1 MVALPGGS
9 GGARTPTDA
18 FRMRARAA
26 AERQR
31 SHVRPSARRSS
42 LHPRAARDHRCSGS
56 RVGTRLAPRSAR
68 GGTQGWKNSTTYR
81 VHRAQPGGSTARQ
94 ARGGDAVPKPL
105 ATTRHVPREFV
116 ISSTPRGRIVS
127 ADAGARRR
135 ERMRRPRESRKTCE
149 ASSAAGEA
157 ESSTSRLALPDIRS
171 PGKPGRSGPA
181 ARRPQLQARA
191 GSARHQKQKDES
203 AMVRKRG
210 FAGRHRF
217 VDPGSCSTGGY
228 LAADRRRSAGHPL
241 PRRTP
246 RGGITAPPPPFPPW
260 STRTVKAR
268 RMGTYRRHRSCQEL

>member
-94 ARGGDAVPKPL
+94 ARGG
-105 ATTRHVPREFV
+105 TRYRNRWRPPGTCPEFV

-149 ASSAAGEA
+149 ASSAAGE
-157 ESSTSRLALPDIRS
+157 SRELHLAAGPS
-171 PGKPGRSGPA
+171 GHPKPGETRAVRPGGSSAPA
-181 ARRPQLQARA
+181 
-191 GSARHQKQKDES
+191 
-203 AMVRKRG
+203 
-210 FAGRHRF
+210 
-217 VDPGSCSTGGY
+217 PGSGWVS
-228 LAADRRRSAGHPL
+228 AASEAEKRVDNGSEAGL
-241 PRRTP
+241 RRTASF
-246 RGGITAPPPPFPPW
+246 RGSRQLLDRGLPGG
-260 STRTVKAR
+260 R
-268 RMGTYRRHRSCQEL
+268 

>member
-149 ASSAAGEA
+149 ASSAAGE
-157 ESSTSRLALPDIRS
+157 SRELHLAAGPS
-171 PGKPGRSGPA
+171 GHPKPGETRAVRPGGSSAPA
-181 ARRPQLQARA
+181 
-191 GSARHQKQKDES
+191 
-203 AMVRKRG
+203 
-210 FAGRHRF
+210 
-217 VDPGSCSTGGY
+217 PGSGWVS
-228 LAADRRRSAGHPL
+228 AASEAEKRVDNGSEAGL
-241 PRRTP
+241 RRTASF
-246 RGGITAPPPPFPPW
+246 RGSRQLLDRGLPGG
-260 STRTVKAR
+260 R
-268 RMGTYRRHRSCQEL
+268 